1 MKFVEVVE
9 FDEEHRYHVN
19 GVWVLIGMH
28 AIALF
33 IALWFGD
40 ELRFIPTEIGAMCG
54 AAISVTLVLIS
65 ERVAHSIEDIILKI
79 KPL

>member
-9 FDEEHRYHVN
+9 FGEEHRYHVN

-33 IALWFGD
+33 IALWFDD
-40 ELRFIPTEIGAMCG
+40 ELRFIPTEIGAMCD
-54 AAISVTLVLIS
+54 AAISVTFVLIS
-65 ERVAHSIEDIILKI
+65 ERVANSIEDILLKI